1 MKLTI
6 TRVLE
11 TAKVLSTDAGQQI
24 GEFIS
29 YMAEFVDQTV
39 RALRN
44 GLNFKDNFDCQ
55 IKIVGLSHDTAQIV
69 SADRTVTGIIP
80 IRAIRQNLTI
90 SEFGWWYDDNG
101 RLTVKAA
108 FDADPGN
115 IVDVTLVM
123 LF

>member
-6 TRVLE
+6 TRVFE
-11 TAKVLSTDAGQQI
+11 TAKTLATEAGQQLSDHI
-24 GEFIS
+24 N
-29 YMAEFVDQTV
+29 YVAEFVDQVV

-44 GLNFKDNFDCQ
+44 GLTFRDNFDCQ
-55 IKIVGLSHDTAQIV
+55 IKIVSLRHDVDQIV

-80 IRAIRQNLTI
+80 LRAIRQNLTI

-101 RLTVKAA
+101 RLTVRAA